1 MNVRELYVACAKSL
15 VKELRED
22 KRVSYEELARR
33 LVAYGVRMETQA
45 LINRINRGSFT
56 FAFAMQVLAA
66 LGVKSIDIPQL
77 GQRKPASPAER

>member
-1 MNVRELYVACAKSL
+1 MNARELYVARAKTL

-22 KRVSYEELARR
+22 KQVSYEELAKR
-33 LVAYGVRMETQA
+33 LAAYGVRMETQA

-56 FAFAMQVLAA
+56 FAFALQVLAA

-77 GQRKPASPAER
+77 GQRKPAPPAER